1 MKEETAIADCRQW
14 VEQVVVAHN
23 FCPFAKR
30 ELRRNAVRFVSDA
43 SGDMRMT
50 LEHMLS
56 ECAFLDAHQDTETTL
71 LVLSRGFEDFMAY
84 LSLIEHAED
93 ALALNGYEGVYQVAS
108 FHPAYCF
115 ADSLSDDAANF
126 TNRSPWPMLHLLRE
140 SSLDNA
146 IDSYPDVDA
155 IPERNIQ
162 KARALGLA
170 YWKNLSQQTP

>member
-1 MKEETAIADCRQW
+1 MNKDTAIADCQRW

-43 SGDMRMT
+43 SADTHMA
-50 LEHMLS
+50 LEHLLQ
-56 ECAFLDAHQDTETTL
+56 ECTFLDSHAETETTL
-71 LVLSRGFEDFMAY
+71 LVLSQGFEDFMDY
-84 LSLIEHAED
+84 LALTALAED
-93 ALALNGYEGVYQVAS
+93 ALALHGYEGVYQVAS

-115 ADSLSDDAANF
+115 ADSGNDDAANF

-140 SSLDNA
+140 SSLDTA
-146 IDSYPDVDA
+146 VDSYPDVDA

-170 YWKNLSQQTP
+170 YWKNLSRQSP